1 MRRFLTTMIVFGT
14 VSIAP
19 ALAMAAPDAQDAR
32 YSAVGRHH
40 AHGPVPIY
48 SVTARPASATVQ
60 VGHRTAMTVT
70 IKNNTKRPQPGWLT
84 VHWQGAR
91 AAQGARGTRGAR
103 SAGRLAVSAVRSCA
117 LDRKSAT
124 LTCSFSARPG
134 ATTMFRFGVRGTAP
148 GVMNAAFTAT
158 PGRMGTAHRVG
169 RARQA
174 ASAAQATTSAR
185 LRVVRRAP
193 EGRPAEGVLVRLA
206 GPSHA
211 SPGQTVRYTA
221 TVINTGQMPARG
233 VRLQAVF
240 PRGLAHLTLN
250 QKARKTTAC
259 TIAGRVA
266 TCTFRRI
273 ATGERT
279 AMTVRANVTAPV
291 WRHAALAS
299 TARTTA
305 RTTARP
311 AAKPRAQAHRAQA
324 DAVSAV
330 RLNATARRSHGSARQ
345 AQARQ
350 HLTVTARI
358 IRVICYYGPIK
369 PNHVPGTLAVFTT
382 VMQPTAPAAMPGAAL
397 SRAPRLPATGAPILP

>member
-1 MRRFLTTMIVFGT
+1 
-14 VSIAP
+14 
-19 ALAMAAPDAQDAR
+19 
-32 YSAVGRHH
+32 
-40 AHGPVPIY
+40 
-48 SVTARPASATVQ
+48 
-60 VGHRTAMTVT
+60 MTVT

-91 AAQGARGTRGAR
+91 TAQSAQGARAAQSARAAQGARAAQDARRTRGAR

-148 GVMNAAFTAT
+148 GVVNAAFTAT

-382 VMQPTAPAAMPGAAL
+382 VMQPTAPAAIPAAAL
-397 SRAPRLPATGAPILP
+397 SRAPRLPATGAPILAVCIAGAALVSLGVVALVGARRRSQQ

>member
-19 ALAMAAPDAQDAR
+19 ALAMAAPDATDAR

-91 AAQGARGTRGAR
+91 TAQSAQGARAAQDARRTRGAR

-174 ASAAQATTSAR
+174 ASAAQATTSA
-185 LRVVRRAP
+185 
-193 EGRPAEGVLVRLA
+193 
-206 GPSHA
+206 
-211 SPGQTVRYTA
+211 
-221 TVINTGQMPARG
+221 
-233 VRLQAVF
+233 
-240 PRGLAHLTLN
+240 
-250 QKARKTTAC
+250 
-259 TIAGRVA
+259 
-266 TCTFRRI
+266 
-273 ATGERT
+273 
-279 AMTVRANVTAPV
+279 
-291 WRHAALAS
+291 
-299 TARTTA
+299 
-305 RTTARP
+305 
-311 AAKPRAQAHRAQA
+311 
-324 DAVSAV
+324 
-330 RLNATARRSHGSARQ
+330 
-345 AQARQ
+345 
-350 HLTVTARI
+350 
-358 IRVICYYGPIK
+358 
-369 PNHVPGTLAVFTT
+369 
-382 VMQPTAPAAMPGAAL
+382 
-397 SRAPRLPATGAPILP
+397 